1 MRIGSPASLS
11 DAQLV
16 ARVKHLVRYES
27 HATAELVAHLAEFD
41 KRQLY
46 LGAGCR
52 SLFTY
57 CVQVLHLS
65 EHAAYNR
72 IEAARIARRFPVVL
86 VRLARGDVHLTAVQ
100 MLASILTPENHRE
113 LLDAAKHKSKREIE
127 ELVARL
133 RPRPDVPDAVRR
145 VATPKHPQVQGS
157 EPELVLAAVAQGAAV
172 GQASNGAVATQG
184 TADARSAAA
193 TPTRPAVVV
202 PLAPERYK
210 VQFTASAAIYRNL
223 RRAQGLLRHQ
233 IPDGDLAA
241 VMGRAL
247 ELLVRDLEKKKIA
260 ATDRPRAGKQTA
272 EGHSRH
278 IPAAVKR
285 AVWQRDQGRCSFVSP
300 SGKRCTEEDQIEFD
314 HARPHGD
321 GGSATVANVRLLCA
335 RHNQHQAREFFG
347 PWNAE
352 GVRELQLPYGDLLG
366 YFTRSRTSSLSPAA
380 GGDGLG
386 LWRS

>member
-1 MRIGSPASLS
+1 MNIGSPASLS
-11 DAQLV
+11 DAALT
-16 ARVKHLVRYES
+16 ARLKHLVRHES
-27 HATAELVAHLAEFD
+27 HATATLVAHLAEFD
-41 KRQLY
+41 RRQLY

-72 IEAARIARRFPVVL
+72 IEAARIVRRFPVVL
-86 VRLARGDVHLTAVQ
+86 VRLARGDIHLTAVQ
-100 MLASILTPENHRE
+100 MLGSILTPENHQE
-113 LLDAAKHKSKREIE
+113 LLDAAKHKSKREVE

-133 RPRPDVPDAVRR
+133 RPQPDVPDAVRK
-145 VATPKHPQVQGS
+145 VATPRPAPGPTC
-157 EPELVLAAVAQGAAV
+157 EPELALAAAAQAA
-172 GQASNGAVATQG
+172 AAAAQG
-184 TADARSAAA
+184 TAAARPGAASAAA
-193 TPTRPAVVV
+193 APTRPAVVV

-223 RRAQGLLRHQ
+223 RRAQALLRHQ

-272 EGHSRH
+272 EGHSRY

-347 PWNAE
+347 PWHAE
-352 GVRELQLPYGDLLG
+352 GVRELPQPYGAMVDN
-366 YFTRSRTSSLSPAA
+366 FARSLPPRA
-380 GGDGLG
+380 G
-386 LWRS
+386 